1 MKKNFI
7 LFALML
13 FLPILVFAQQTVTVQ
28 VAENQNPTGNASKE
42 VTYDGNAIA
51 LTVTTSSNGNTYTF
65 TPAEG
70 TGDLRSLQYR
80 ISKGNNVVS
89 EIKDAGTY
97 NIVAF
102 RQGRRQSYTY
112 YGRVIV
118 TPKSIA
124 DESVNVAPV
133 ANQPLINGV
142 AEPTPQ
148 LSDGSTEL
156 EGAYW
161 DPQSQEQEPTD
172 VDYTYYFG
180 DNKAVGT
187 GKIIISGKGN
197 YTGSREVE
205 FSIYNPSENPSI
217 FGKTVTFTFDGTPT
231 YNGSE
236 WYPATITIEGVGT
249 LTKKDVRGAIPE
261 YTATEGTK
269 KFEVVSVV
277 NNINAGLATVTLE
290 GTGGYEGQAQGTFQI
305 AQQPLT
311 DATITLSAASVEYN
325 GTSTAVGISSVVADG
340 KILVPGVDYLVY
352 GYKYNAKTADT
363 EAVPGHVGDWFVVI
377 GPAAGSNYTAEAV
390 SEKSFNVTKRALKI
404 DLLEIHK
411 IYGDADPDLANIDI
425 NEWASINWAPGD
437 GPSNT
442 TISPIEFE
450 RLTVGENV
458 YDENGNRNS
467 FAYSLKNP
475 STLKAIANDGGWE
488 NYTVGVGQSSNLL
501 IDKAPLT
508 LNVTNYWKKFQA
520 ADPTS
525 FEYTVVEGLKNGDK
539 LADVKATI
547 TRAEGEAVNAHVEK
561 QNNKDVV
568 VLNAGE
574 DGYAFEGVSNNYEIS
589 FDNAFAIIPTD
600 DYSGIM
606 VAVKNN
612 KQGTPE
618 FGKAEYVYRGTAY
631 EPGKANTAEAADLIV
646 TDGDRV
652 LTTADYQVKSYAN
665 NVHAGTATVTVT
677 LKGSYVG
684 TDKSTTF
691 AINKAPLKIKAVDYV
706 LQPGQAYPEPLEVS
720 YDGFVNNETPAT
732 AKNFSAPTGVEK
744 EEISGTTA
752 FTLKVKQDAK
762 ADDYAISYEDGALTF
777 GETILHVTANDD
789 SKIYSAKDPE
799 FDVTVTTST
808 GAPATD
814 AEVAALTVAGKKVY
828 TLSREEGEDVGT
840 YTISIDGP
848 TVLPEG
854 VIVIYHE
861 GEFAINVKTVYLR
874 GDAVSKE
881 YGEANPAF
889 DASVWEDN
897 AKWSDEKK
905 AEEGVVNPDFY
916 YVGVQGAYWNGR
928 EWVLSSED
936 VTPAN
941 GGFVITPTVRT
952 GWGTSNGIT
961 ESGNYYVE
969 ADNANSGKFTITP
982 APLTIAADEKS
993 KFYGQADPALTVT
1006 VTGLKF
1012 RDALVAGRDYTISR
1026 KAGEDVGEYA
1036 IEVKTV
1042 QNSVNSGVLKNYSP
1056 INLTAGKFA
1065 IKAAALEIVAN
1076 DQAIYYGQ
1084 SINPYDVVVK
1094 IAGVDQRWNEEKIKA
1109 VLKLET
1115 EITKVGANKDAYT
1128 LVPANNPNYSIAE
1141 DAFTNG
1147 WLTINPLAEIPL
1159 DNEVAI
1165 VGVAEPIK
1173 LTQVLEDHKGVAVDV
1188 RMPSNRSFKKDTWYT
1203 FVLPFEIKVR
1213 DFSYALGYAVVD
1225 LMNEDNAK
1233 AGNLALELTTSTIR
1247 ANTPFTLKVD
1257 EDLDAEDLA
1266 EIVFE
1271 GKTIDATVDYTKP
1284 VFRTDAGG
1292 NTFYGTY
1299 EALEDMA
1306 INEYFIYQNTGK
1318 FYHGGHAT
1326 RKFPIAQTEAYWVP
1340 KAGAEGNV
1348 RITIE
1353 EPNGTTT
1360 VIEGVDAD
1368 AEAAAAEGWY
1378 TINGVKLEG
1387 EPTVSGTYIFNGK
1400 KVFIQK

>member
-7 LFALML
+7 LFALMV
-13 FLPILVFAQQTVTVQ
+13 FLPVLAFAQSLSVTLGTDP
-28 VAENQNPTGNASKE
+28 EPT
-42 VTYDGNAIA
+42 TYDGNVKLLA
-51 LTVTTSSNGNTYTF
+51 VSRNQSTYSY
-65 TPAEG
+65 AEG
-70 TGDLRSLQYR
+70 NYGYQAHTYR
-80 ISKGNNVVS
+80 IYKGVYNNGGNNVEVGADG
-89 EIKDAGTY
+89 IKDAGTY
-97 NIVAF
+97 TV
-102 RQGRRQSYTY
+102 RGRGRSNNNYYTSTIT
-112 YGRVIV
+112 VK
-118 TPKSIA
+118 PKSIA
-124 DESVNVAPV
+124 DESVTVTPI
-133 ANQPLINGV
+133 ANQPFTGQAI
-142 AEPTPQ
+142 EPEFTVQ
-148 LSDGSTEL
+148 DGSAEL
-156 EGAYW
+156 DGAESV
-161 DPQSQEQEPTD
+161 PEQIPAG
-172 VDYTYYFG
+172 VDYTYEFS
-180 DNKAVGT
+180 DNTQVGT
-187 GKIIISGKGN
+187 ATITIKGQGN
-197 YTGSREVE
+197 YTGSREVA

-249 LTKKDVRGAIPE
+249 LTKADRRGIPD
-261 YTATEGTK
+261 YSGTENFK
-269 KFEVVSVV
+269 VVSVV

-290 GTGGYEGQAQGTFQI
+290 GKGDYEGQAQGTFQI
-305 AQQPLT
+305 AQQPLD
-311 DATITLSAASVEYN
+311 DATITLAAASVEYN
-325 GTSTAVGISSVVADG
+325 GTSTAVGINSVKDADG
-340 KILVPGVDYLVY
+340 KTLVAGVDYLVY

-363 EAVPGHVGDWFVVI
+363 EAVPGHVGNWYVVV

-390 SEKSFNVTKRALKI
+390 SKDPFAVTKRALKI

-411 IYGDADPDLANIDI
+411 TYGDDDPDLANIDI

-539 LADVKATI
+539 LADVKATV
-547 TRAEGEAVNAHVEK
+547 TRADGEAVNAHVEK

-568 VLNAGE
+568 VLNDNE
-574 DGYAFEGVSNNYEIS
+574 VGYAFEGVSNNYEIS
-589 FDNAFAIIPTD
+589 FNNAFAIIPTD
-600 DYSGIM
+600 DYSGIK

-612 KQGTPE
+612 VQGTPE

-646 TDGDRV
+646 TDGNRV

-684 TDKSTTF
+684 TDKLTTF

-720 YDGFVNNETPAT
+720 YTGFVNNETPAT

-762 ADDYAISYEDGALTF
+762 ADDYKISYDDGALTF
-777 GETILHVTANDD
+777 GETILNVYANNK

-799 FDVTVTTST
+799 FDVRVTAPE
-808 GAPATD
+808 APATD
-814 AEVAALTVAGKKVY
+814 AQIALLTVAGKKVY

-854 VIVIYHE
+854 VIVKYHE

-881 YGEANPAF
+881 YGEANPTF

-905 AEEGVVNPDFY
+905 AAEGVVNPNFY
-916 YVGVQGAYWNGR
+916 YVGVQGANWNGR

-961 ESGNYYVE
+961 TSGNYYVE
-969 ADNANSGKFTITP
+969 ADATHSGKFTITP

-993 KFYGQADPALTVT
+993 KFYGQTDPDLTVT

-1012 RDALVAGRDYTISR
+1012 RDALVAGTDYTISR

-1042 QNSVNSGVLKNYSP
+1042 QNSVNSGVLKNYKP
-1056 INLTAGKFA
+1056 ITLTNGKFA

-1225 LMNEDNAK
+1225 LMNEANEK
-1233 AGNLALELTTSTIR
+1233 GGNLALELTTSTIP

-1271 GKTIDATVDYTKP
+1271 GKTIDAKADYTKP

-1306 INEYFIYQNTGK
+1306 INEYFIYLNSGK

>member
-13 FLPILVFAQQTVTVQ
+13 FLPILVFAQQTVAVQ
-28 VAENQNPTGNASKE
+28 VAENQDPTGNASKE

-51 LTVTTSSNGNTYTF
+51 LTVTTSSMGRTF
-65 TPAEG
+65 EFAQAEG
-70 TGDLRSLQYR
+70 TGALESLQYR

-102 RQGRRQSYTY
+102 REGRRNSYTY

-124 DESVNVAPV
+124 DGSVTVTPI
-133 ANQPLINGV
+133 ANQPFTGQAI
-142 AEPTPQ
+142 EPEFTVQ
-148 LSDGSTEL
+148 DGSAEL
-156 EGAYW
+156 DGAE
-161 DPQSQEQEPTD
+161 SVSEQIPAG
-172 VDYTYYFG
+172 VDYTYKFS
-180 DNKAVGT
+180 DNTQVGT
-187 GKIIISGKGN
+187 ATITIEGQGN
-197 YTGSREVE
+197 YTGSREVA

-249 LTKKDVRGAIPE
+249 LTKADRRGIPD
-261 YTATEGTK
+261 YSGTENFK
-269 KFEVVSVV
+269 VVSVV

-290 GTGGYEGQAQGTFQI
+290 GKGDYEGQAQGTFQI
-305 AQQPLT
+305 AQQPLD

-325 GTSTAVGISSVVADG
+325 GTSTAVGINSVKDADG
-340 KILVPGVDYLVY
+340 KTLVAGVDYLIY
-352 GYKYNAKTADT
+352 GYKFNSRTAVT
-363 EAVPGHVGDWFVVI
+363 EAVPGHVGNWYVVV

-390 SEKSFNVTKRALKI
+390 SKDPFAVTKRALKI

-411 IYGDADPDLANIDI
+411 IYGDADPDLATSDI

-539 LADVKATI
+539 LADVKATV
-547 TRAEGEAVNAHVEK
+547 TRADGEAVNAHVEK
-561 QNNKDVV
+561 RNNKDVV

-600 DYSGIM
+600 DYSGIK

-612 KQGTPE
+612 VQGTPE

-684 TDKSTTF
+684 TDKSTDF

-720 YDGFVNNETPAT
+720 YTGFVNNETPAS

-762 ADDYAISYEDGALTF
+762 ADDYKISYEDGALTF
-777 GETILHVTANDD
+777 GQTILNVYANNK

-799 FDVTVTTST
+799 FDVTVTTPTST
-808 GAPATD
+808 GALAPATD
-814 AEVAALTVAGKKVY
+814 AQIALLTVAGKKVY

-881 YGEANPAF
+881 YGEANPTF

-905 AEEGVVNPDFY
+905 AEEGVVNPGFY
-916 YVGVQGAYWNGR
+916 YVGVQGANWNGR

-941 GGFVITPTVRT
+941 GGFVITPTVRS
-952 GWGTSNGIT
+952 GWNTSNGIT
-961 ESGNYYVE
+961 TSGNYYVE
-969 ADNANSGKFTITP
+969 ADADHSGKFTITP

-1012 RDALVAGRDYTISR
+1012 RDALVADRDYTISR

-1042 QNSVNSGVLKNYSP
+1042 QNSVNSGVLKNYKP
-1056 INLTAGKFA
+1056 ITLTNGKFA

-1233 AGNLALELTTSTIR
+1233 GGNLALELTTSTIP

-1271 GKTIDATVDYTKP
+1271 GKTIDAKADYTKP
-1284 VFRTDAGG
+1284 VAVTDAGG

-1387 EPTVSGTYIFNGK
+1387 EPT
-1400 KVFIQK
+1400 

>member
-13 FLPILVFAQQTVTVQ
+13 FLPILVFAQQTVAVQ
-28 VAENQNPTGNASKE
+28 VAENQDPTGNASKE

-51 LTVTTSSNGNTYTF
+51 LTVTTSSMGRTF
-65 TPAEG
+65 EFAQAEG
-70 TGDLRSLQYR
+70 TGALESLQYR

-102 RQGRRQSYTY
+102 REGRRNSYTY

-124 DESVNVAPV
+124 DGSVTVTPI
-133 ANQPLINGV
+133 ANQPFTGQAI
-142 AEPTPQ
+142 EPEFTVQ
-148 LSDGSTEL
+148 DGSAEL
-156 EGAYW
+156 DGAE
-161 DPQSQEQEPTD
+161 SVSEQIPAG
-172 VDYTYYFG
+172 VDYTYKFS
-180 DNKAVGT
+180 DNTQVGT
-187 GKIIISGKGN
+187 ATITIEGQGN
-197 YTGSREVE
+197 YTGSREVA

-249 LTKKDVRGAIPE
+249 LTKADRRGIPD
-261 YTATEGTK
+261 YSGTENFK
-269 KFEVVSVV
+269 VVSVV

-290 GTGGYEGQAQGTFQI
+290 GKGDYEGQAQGTFQI
-305 AQQPLT
+305 AQQPLD

-325 GTSTAVGISSVVADG
+325 GTSTAVGINSVKDADG
-340 KILVPGVDYLVY
+340 KTLVAGVDYLIY
-352 GYKYNAKTADT
+352 GYKFNSRTAVT
-363 EAVPGHVGDWFVVI
+363 EAVPGHVGNWYVVV

-390 SEKSFNVTKRALKI
+390 SKDPFAVTKRALKI

-411 IYGDADPDLANIDI
+411 IYGDADPDLATSDI

-539 LADVKATI
+539 LADVKATV
-547 TRAEGEAVNAHVEK
+547 TRADGEAVNAHVEK
-561 QNNKDVV
+561 RNNKDVV

-600 DYSGIM
+600 DYSGIK

-612 KQGTPE
+612 VQGTPE

-684 TDKSTTF
+684 TDKSTDF

-720 YDGFVNNETPAT
+720 YTGFVNNETPAS

-762 ADDYAISYEDGALTF
+762 ADDYKISYEDGALTF
-777 GETILHVTANDD
+777 GQTILNVYANNK

-799 FDVTVTTST
+799 FDVTVTTPTST
-808 GAPATD
+808 GALAPATD
-814 AEVAALTVAGKKVY
+814 AQIALLTVAGKKVY

-881 YGEANPAF
+881 YGEANPTF

-905 AEEGVVNPDFY
+905 AEEGVVNPGFY
-916 YVGVQGAYWNGR
+916 YVGVQGANWNGR

-941 GGFVITPTVRT
+941 GGFVITPTVRS
-952 GWGTSNGIT
+952 GWNTSNGIT
-961 ESGNYYVE
+961 TSGNYYVE
-969 ADNANSGKFTITP
+969 ADADHSGKFTITP

-1012 RDALVAGRDYTISR
+1012 RDALVADRDYTISR

-1042 QNSVNSGVLKNYSP
+1042 QNSVNSGVLKNYKP
-1056 INLTAGKFA
+1056 ITLTNGKFA

-1233 AGNLALELTTSTIR
+1233 GGNLALELTTSTIP

-1271 GKTIDATVDYTKP
+1271 GKTIDAKADYTKP
-1284 VFRTDAGG
+1284 VAVTDAGG

-1400 KVFIQK
+1400 KVFIN

>member
-7 LFALML
+7 LFALMV
-13 FLPILVFAQQTVTVQ
+13 FLPVLAFAGSATVKLGD
-28 VAENQNPTGNASKE
+28 NSNPTTGDAVAS
-42 VTYDGNAIA
+42 VVYDGNPVQ
-51 LTVTTSSNGNTYTF
+51 LTVQRYSDRRRQWVTLGANQYTIYTSATYSSNNTVTSIKNV
-65 TPAEG
+65 G
-70 TGDLRSLQYR
+70 TYYIRY
-80 ISKGNNVVS
+80 GNNDRDYRYGKVTVTAKDIADGVTVTPDPIAKQPFTGQAIEPEFALNDGQTELTGAKSVS
-89 EIKDAGTY
+89 EQIPAG
-97 NIVAF
+97 
-102 RQGRRQSYTY
+102 
-112 YGRVIV
+112 
-118 TPKSIA
+118 
-124 DESVNVAPV
+124 
-133 ANQPLINGV
+133 
-142 AEPTPQ
+142 
-148 LSDGSTEL
+148 
-156 EGAYW
+156 
-161 DPQSQEQEPTD
+161 
-172 VDYTYYFG
+172 VDYTYEFS
-180 DNKAVGT
+180 DNTQVGT
-187 GKIIISGKGN
+187 ATITIKGQGN
-197 YTGSREVE
+197 YTGSREVA

-249 LTKKDVRGAIPE
+249 LTKADRRGIPD
-261 YTATEGTK
+261 YSGTENFK
-269 KFEVVSVV
+269 VVSVV

-290 GTGGYEGQAQGTFQI
+290 GKGDYEGQAQGTFQI

-340 KILVPGVDYLVY
+340 KALVPGVDYLVY

-390 SEKSFNVTKRALKI
+390 SENSFAVTKRALKI

-411 IYGDADPDLANIDI
+411 IYGDADPDLATIDI

-539 LADVKATI
+539 LADVKATV
-547 TRAEGEAVNAHVEK
+547 TRADGEAVNAHVEK

-589 FDNAFAIIPTD
+589 FNNAFAIIPTD
-600 DYSGIM
+600 DYSGIK

-612 KQGTPE
+612 VQGTPE

-762 ADDYAISYEDGALTF
+762 ADDYKIDYEDGALTF
-777 GETILHVTANDD
+777 GETILNVYANNK

-799 FDVTVTTST
+799 FDVRVTAPE
-808 GAPATD
+808 APATD
-814 AEVAALTVAGKKVY
+814 AQIALLTVAGKKVY

-840 YTISIDGP
+840 YKISIDGP

-881 YGEANPAF
+881 YGEANPTF

-941 GGFVITPTVRT
+941 GGFVITPTVRS

-961 ESGNYYVE
+961 TSGNYYVE
-969 ADNANSGKFTITP
+969 ADATNSGKFTITP

-1012 RDALVAGRDYTISR
+1012 RDALEAGRDYTISR

-1042 QNSVNSGVLKNYSP
+1042 QNSVNSGVLKNYKP
-1056 INLTAGKFA
+1056 ITLTNGKFA
-1065 IKAAALEIVAN
+1065 IKAADLEIVAN

-1233 AGNLALELTTSTIR
+1233 GGNLALELTTSTIP

-1271 GKTIDATVDYTKP
+1271 GKTIDAKADYTKP
-1284 VFRTDAGG
+1284 VAVTDAGG

>member
-7 LFALML
+7 LFALMV
-13 FLPILVFAQQTVTVQ
+13 FLPVLAFAGSATVKLGD
-28 VAENQNPTGNASKE
+28 NSNPTTGDAVAS
-42 VTYDGNAIA
+42 VVYDGNPVQ
-51 LTVTTSSNGNTYTF
+51 LTVQRYSDRRRQWVTLGANQYTIYTSATYSSNNTVTSIKNV
-65 TPAEG
+65 G
-70 TGDLRSLQYR
+70 TYYIRY
-80 ISKGNNVVS
+80 GNNDRDYRYGKVTVTAKP
-89 EIKDAGTY
+89 ITDASITVTPDPIGDQPLSDAVEPEFKLYDGQTEL
-97 NIVAF
+97 V
-102 RQGRRQSYTY
+102 GRRY
-112 YGRVIV
+112 
-118 TPKSIA
+118 
-124 DESVNVAPV
+124 ESG
-133 ANQPLINGV
+133 QQDLTG
-142 AEPTPQ
+142 
-148 LSDGSTEL
+148 
-156 EGAYW
+156 
-161 DPQSQEQEPTD
+161 
-172 VDYTYYFG
+172 VDYTYDYL
-180 DNKAVGT
+180 NTKEVGT
-187 GKIIISGKGN
+187 GKIQIYGVGN
-197 YTGSREVE
+197 YGGDPREIE
-205 FSIYNPSENPSI
+205 FNIYNPSGNPTI
-217 FGKTVTFTFDGTPT
+217 FGKTVNFTFDEAPT

-249 LTKKDVRGAIPE
+249 LRKANVRGAIPE

-277 NNINAGLATVTLE
+277 NNINAGLATVTLAGKE
-290 GTGGYEGQAQGTFQI
+290 PYEGQAQGTFQI

-311 DATITLSAASVEYN
+311 DATITLSASSVEYN
-325 GTSTAVGISSVVADG
+325 GTSTAVGISSVVANG
-340 KILVPGVDYLVY
+340 KTLVAGVDYLVY
-352 GYKYNAKTADT
+352 GYKYNKKTADT
-363 EAVPGHVGDWFVVI
+363 EAVPGHVGNWYVVI

-390 SEKSFNVTKRALKI
+390 SKDPFAVTKRALKI

-411 IYGDADPDLANIDI
+411 IYGDDDPDLANIDI

-539 LADVKATI
+539 LADVKATV
-547 TRAEGEAVNAHVEK
+547 TRGEGEDVNAHVEK

-568 VLNAGE
+568 VLNGE

-589 FDNAFAIIPTD
+589 FNNAFAIIPTD
-600 DYSGIM
+600 DYSGIK

-612 KQGTPE
+612 VQGTPE

-706 LQPGQAYPEPLEVS
+706 LQPGQASPEPLEVS
-720 YDGFVNNETPAT
+720 YTGFVNNETPAT

-777 GETILHVTANDD
+777 GETILNVYANNK

-799 FDVTVTTST
+799 FDVTVTTPTST
-808 GAPATD
+808 GAPAPATD
-814 AEVAALTVAGKKVY
+814 AQIALLTVAGKKVY

-881 YGEANPAF
+881 YGEANPTF

-905 AEEGVVNPDFY
+905 AAEGVVNPNFY
-916 YVGVQGAYWNGR
+916 YVGVQGANWNGR

-1042 QNSVNSGVLKNYSP
+1042 QNSVNSGVLKNYKP
-1056 INLTAGKFA
+1056 ITLTNGKFA

-1233 AGNLALELTTSTIR
+1233 GGNLALELTTSTIP

-1257 EDLDAEDLA
+1257 EDLNAEDLA

-1271 GKTIDATVDYTKP
+1271 GKTIDAKADYTKP
-1284 VFRTDAGG
+1284 IFRTDAGG

-1306 INEYFIYQNTGK
+1306 INEYFIYQNSGK